1 MVLVPIDAKLTRGR
15 YYLARPE
22 PDVRS
27 RFRCDGPDGDPRLH
41 GVDDDNELPDVV
53 DWAHHGAAVCSLC
66 CTLET
71 GGEHVCQRADTE
83 PVLLTLT
90 ARQSA

>member
-1 MVLVPIDAKLTRGR
+1 
-15 YYLARPE
+15 
-22 PDVRS
+22 
-27 RFRCDGPDGDPRLH
+27 
-41 GVDDDNELPDVV
+41 LPDVV
-53 DWAHHGAAVCSLC
+53 DYAHHGAARCSRC

-90 ARQSA
+90 GKPSA